1 MHYSGGDDRG
11 AAGVPMPSRYGDRRR
26 APAARDII
34 SKLESHSGEARG
46 GPSALRSGI
55 VLVLAFDTATAAVTV
70 ALSEWAPGGSPRLR
84 AESKIVDRRRHAE
97 VLAPAITTVLG
108 EAQRRAGRSCPRS
121 PSASAPGRTPAC
133 GSAWSPRA
141 RSAPCCR
148 SRCTASARSTSL
160 AWESRRTEP
169 FVVATDAR
177 RKEVYW
183 ARYDSAA
190 VRVDGPSVG
199 KPADAAVP
207 GLPVLGEGATLY
219 PEVLERRGARSCP
232 PRRAMAELV
241 VTRLSGGA
249 GPELLPPEPLYL
261 RKPDAREPGPRKR
274 VTPR

>member
-1 MHYSGGDDRG
+1 M
-11 AAGVPMPSRYGDRRR
+11 
-26 APAARDII
+26 
-34 SKLESHSGEARG
+34 
-46 GPSALRSGI
+46 
-55 VLVLAFDTATAAVTV
+55 LVLAFDTATAAVTV
-70 ALSEWAPGGSPRLR
+70 ALSEWAPGESPRLR
-84 AESKIVDRRRHAE
+84 AEAKIVDRRRHAE
-97 VLAPAITTVLG
+97 VLAPAINTVLG
-108 EAQRRAGRSCPRS
+108 EARVSRSEL
-121 PSASAPGRTPAC
+121 SAIAVGVGPGPYTGLRVGLVTARTLGAVLEIPVH
-133 GSAWSPRA
+133 GV
-141 RSAPCCR
+141 
-148 SRCTASARSTSL
+148 CTLDAL

-219 PEVLERRGARSCP
+219 ADILKGEAPELPSAG
-232 PRRAMAELV
+232 AMAELV
-241 VTRLSGGA
+241 VARLSGGA

-261 RKPDAREPGPRKR
+261 RQPDAREPGPRKR

>member
-1 MHYSGGDDRG
+1 M
-11 AAGVPMPSRYGDRRR
+11 
-26 APAARDII
+26 
-34 SKLESHSGEARG
+34 
-46 GPSALRSGI
+46 
-55 VLVLAFDTATAAVTV
+55 LVLAFDTATAAVTV
-70 ALSEWAPGGSPRLR
+70 ALSEWAPGESPRLR
-84 AESKIVDRRRHAE
+84 AEAKIVDRRRHAE
-97 VLAPAITTVLG
+97 VLAPAINTVLG
-108 EAQRRAGRSCPRS
+108 EARVSRSEL
-121 PSASAPGRTPAC
+121 SAIAVGVGPGPYTGLRVGLVT
-133 GSAWSPRA
+133 A
-141 RSAPCCR
+141 RSLGAVLEIPVHGV
-148 SRCTASARSTSL
+148 CTLDAL

-219 PEVLERRGARSCP
+219 ADILKGEAPELPSAG
-232 PRRAMAELV
+232 AMAELV
-241 VTRLSGGA
+241 VARLSGGA

-261 RKPDAREPGPRKR
+261 RQPDAREPGPRKR